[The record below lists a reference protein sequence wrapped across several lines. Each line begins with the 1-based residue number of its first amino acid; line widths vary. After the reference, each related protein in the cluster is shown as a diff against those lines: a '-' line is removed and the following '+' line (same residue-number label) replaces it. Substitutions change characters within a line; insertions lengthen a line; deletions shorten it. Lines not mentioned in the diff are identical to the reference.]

1 MKPLKLTI
9 SAFGSYAGEVTIDFS
24 GVQSG
29 IFLITGDTGAGKTTI
44 FDAITYA
51 LYDRT
56 SGGIRSGA
64 MMRSEYAD
72 DSAQTYVELE
82 FLHQQKVWRI
92 YRNPDYKRT
101 RKRKDKEGNYRLTQ
115 EKSKVELYLP
125 DKTMYKGNKKE
136 TNEKIQEIIGL
147 DVRQFTQVA
156 MLPQGDFLKLLH
168 AKSEERKEIFS
179 KIFDTGIYRRMQE
192 ILREKEKSLEEQ
204 LKETER
210 AWEEEAA
217 GIICRTLSPIRE
229 QLEEA
234 RRQRDKEKVLLY
246 LNSYLKEGKKEEEE
260 AKNREKEIQEKLSR
274 TERQAE
280 RQKRI
285 QQLRLQIQQL
295 ESWLL
300 QAEEKQNLLKE
311 QLESSLE
318 KNRTERKSWE
328 DIIENAGK
336 ELPAWKEKA
345 ENLKKEWD
353 SLKNM
358 EEQAGRVQKALRKKE
373 KAAKEWQKTNQSYK
387 EQQKTYEE
395 VYDRFLEAQA
405 GILAQKLPEGEPCPV
420 CGSCEHP
427 KRALLPPEA
436 PTQNQVEREKA
447 ALKELEEE
455 KDKMQAAF
463 MNTQNRLEKE
473 RVKLEEEKK
482 TAKAKL
488 YLSEDGWY
496 EKLILLKQ
504 EKEREY
510 KEALSFYEEEK
521 NKSEARKKQAKQKLK
536 NLEEEVSKRQKETAE
551 FAKAFDHKR
560 GEKTAKEEL
569 LKKEE
574 EELKDGNDL
583 LKETDLKQLSEHLK
597 EEQETVSKKAK
608 ELFSQNEVNRKIQKT
623 LEKCRKE
630 YEGLCSH
637 YEEISNLSRTA
648 NGGLNQS
655 VKMDFES
662 YIQRQYFRQM
672 IAYAN
677 QRLGKMTGN
686 QLFLRCREV
695 SQLGIKEKS
704 GLDLNVY
711 SSITDSVRDV
721 KTLSGGES
729 FLAALAMAFGM
740 ADTIQDMAGAVR
752 LDTLFLDE
760 GFGNLDEYAREQAI
774 EALEELSRDRY
785 MIGIISHVA
794 ELKEQIE
801 QKLVV
806 KKGREGSQAYW
817 NF

>member
-101 RKRKDKEGNYRLTQ
+101 SKRKDKEGNYRLTQ

-280 RQKRI
+280 RQ
-285 QQLRLQIQQL
+285 
-295 ESWLL
+295 
-300 QAEEKQNLLKE
+300 
-311 QLESSLE
+311 
-318 KNRTERKSWE
+318 
-328 DIIENAGK
+328 
-336 ELPAWKEKA
+336 
-345 ENLKKEWD
+345 
-353 SLKNM
+353 
-358 EEQAGRVQKALRKKE
+358 
-373 KAAKEWQKTNQSYK
+373 
-387 EQQKTYEE
+387 
-395 VYDRFLEAQA
+395 
-405 GILAQKLPEGEPCPV
+405 
-420 CGSCEHP
+420 
-427 KRALLPPEA
+427 
-436 PTQNQVEREKA
+436 
-447 ALKELEEE
+447 
-455 KDKMQAAF
+455 
-463 MNTQNRLEKE
+463 
-473 RVKLEEEKK
+473 
-482 TAKAKL
+482 
-488 YLSEDGWY
+488 
-496 EKLILLKQ
+496 
-504 EKEREY
+504 
-510 KEALSFYEEEK
+510 
-521 NKSEARKKQAKQKLK
+521 
-536 NLEEEVSKRQKETAE
+536 
-551 FAKAFDHKR
+551 
-560 GEKTAKEEL
+560 
-569 LKKEE
+569 
-574 EELKDGNDL
+574 
-583 LKETDLKQLSEHLK
+583 
-597 EEQETVSKKAK
+597 
-608 ELFSQNEVNRKIQKT
+608 
-623 LEKCRKE
+623 
-630 YEGLCSH
+630 
-637 YEEISNLSRTA
+637 
-648 NGGLNQS
+648 
-655 VKMDFES
+655 
-662 YIQRQYFRQM
+662 
-672 IAYAN
+672 
-677 QRLGKMTGN
+677 
-686 QLFLRCREV
+686 
-695 SQLGIKEKS
+695 
-704 GLDLNVY
+704 
-711 SSITDSVRDV
+711 
-721 KTLSGGES
+721 
-729 FLAALAMAFGM
+729 
-740 ADTIQDMAGAVR
+740 
-752 LDTLFLDE
+752 
-760 GFGNLDEYAREQAI
+760 
-774 EALEELSRDRY
+774 
-785 MIGIISHVA
+785 
-794 ELKEQIE
+794 
-801 QKLVV
+801 
-806 KKGREGSQAYW
+806 
-817 NF
+817 